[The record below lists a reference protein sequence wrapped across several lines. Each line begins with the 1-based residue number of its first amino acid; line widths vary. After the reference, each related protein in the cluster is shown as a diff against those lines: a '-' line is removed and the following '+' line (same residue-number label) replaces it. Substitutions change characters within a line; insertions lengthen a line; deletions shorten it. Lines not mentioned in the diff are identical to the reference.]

1 MDLTDEVIETHSR
14 SKKSGSTVL
23 SLDDLVQLDRRGKP
37 CCKSLLC
44 CICKC
49 IFHNSVVVMAG
60 RGKTNRMERSRSLG
74 RSSSGFDGQQQSNQ
88 GILSRL
94 PEQLF
99 SSLFRRA
106 TTVKV
111 KAEQVLFLV
120 GDNGDGCYRV
130 EDGLLKV
137 TMISRDGN
145 ERILAFL
152 GPGAIVGEMSII
164 DQLPRC
170 ASVVAVRASVLSFLD
185 RTNFVNFVK
194 EHSQVYECLL
204 TLLSRRLRETDTT
217 IAAGTFLPLRGRV
230 ACTLLELAQEFGQD
244 VGSGRIVIRQKISQK
259 DLAAMAG
266 IARES
271 VSRILSNWKR
281 RKLVTQPS
289 GYYCI
294 ENKAHLLNEA
304 HL

>member
-1 MDLTDEVIETHSR
+1 MANRD
-14 SKKSGSTVL
+14 
-23 SLDDLVQLDRRGKP
+23 
-37 CCKSLLC
+37 
-44 CICKC
+44 
-49 IFHNSVVVMAG
+49 NS
-60 RGKTNRMERSRSLG
+60 NRMGRSRSFG
-74 RSSSGFDGQQQSNQ
+74 AGSSGLSGPQISNQ

-94 PEQLF
+94 PEPLF
-99 SSLFRRA
+99 NSLFKRA
-106 TTVKV
+106 TAVKL
-111 KAEQVLFLV
+111 KTDQVLFLV
-120 GDNGDGCYRV
+120 GDNGNGCYRV

-185 RTNFVNFVK
+185 RTDFVDFAK
-194 EHSQVYECLL
+194 EHSQVYESLL

-217 IAAGTFLPLRGRV
+217 IAAGTFLPLRGRI
-230 ACTLLELAQEFGQD
+230 ACTLLELAQEFGRD

-259 DLAAMAG
+259 DLAAMTG
-266 IARES
+266 ISRES